1 LAIIYGQIKIII
13 IVIIIIIIKVN
24 FALERAIKAKE
35 GSRVIVLL
43 FL

>member
-1 LAIIYGQIKIII
+1 LAIIYSQIKII